1 MTDTSWICTPAGVS
15 GPGAL
20 AARAPQAGALGG
32 VTPSVRPRRA
42 VVRAMTPFALT
53 GTGLAAAGVAV
64 HGTGLPTAG
73 LAATDVLGT
82 GVLGAGFLGTAV
94 IGTDVFGIGARTG
107 VLRTTTDPKPTTS
120 TTLGIPP
127 PRRPQS

>member
-1 MTDTSWICTPAGVS
+1 MTNTSLICAPAGVS
-15 GPGAL
+15 GPGAP
-20 AARAPQAGALGG
+20 AVRAPQAGALGG
-32 VTPSVRPRRA
+32 VTPSARPRHTVA
-42 VVRAMTPFALT
+42 WSMTPFALT

-73 LAATDVLGT
+73 LTATGLFGTDVIGT
-82 GVLGAGFLGTAV
+82 DVFE
-94 IGTDVFGIGARTG
+94 TDVFGIGARLG

-127 PRRPQS
+127 LRRPQS

>member
-1 MTDTSWICTPAGVS
+1 MTDTSWIATPAGVS

-20 AARAPQAGALGG
+20 AVRAPQAGALGG
-32 VTPSVRPRRA
+32 VTPSARPRGA

-64 HGTGLPTAG
+64 HGTGLLTAG
-73 LAATDVLGT
+73 LSATGLIGTDVFGT
-82 GVLGAGFLGTAV
+82 DVFGTDV

>member
-1 MTDTSWICTPAGVS
+1 MIDTSWICTPAGVS

-20 AARAPQAGALGG
+20 TVRAPQAGALGG
-32 VTPSVRPRRA
+32 VRPSARPRHT
-42 VVRAMTPFALT
+42 VVRSMTPFALT

-73 LAATDVLGT
+73 LTTAGLTATDV
-82 GVLGAGFLGTAV
+82 LGTAV
-94 IGTDVFGIGARTG
+94 IGTDVFGIGDRTG